1 MKKKKREKA
10 DILRKHLKRTNRSKA
25 IRVSRKKIKFK
36 NIGFMAGD
44 VQPSKQKHY
53 TKVFKKTAA

>member
-10 DILRKHLKRTNRSKA
+10 DILRKHLKRANRSKA
-25 IRVSRKKIKFK
+25 IRVSRKKIKLK

-53 TKVFKKTAA
+53 TKV